1 MLNQVRLPR
10 RVLLQRSAMGF
21 GLLGL
26 RGLFGSI
33 AAAEPIA
40 GNPLAPKPP
49 HFAPRA
55 RRVIFLFMHGGPSS
69 IDTFDPKP
77 RLTVDNGKPVPFKRG
92 LTFGE
97 DGVRGLM
104 KSPWSFKQYGASGI
118 PVSELFPNVATCV
131 DQLCV
136 IRSMVGDGVD
146 HGAAL
151 LQLHTG
157 VFSFRRPS
165 MGSWVLYGLGT
176 ENQNLPGF
184 ITIKP
189 TLGHGGQNNWS
200 ASFLPGQY
208 QGTPI
213 GSADMKIEEIE
224 KEPMPWLKSRGFTG
238 ENQRFEL
245 DMIQKINQRHAAA
258 NDHDPELEARIGALE
273 LAFRMQVEAPEAFD
287 VTKESEA
294 TRKLYGLD
302 SDTTRDF
309 GWQRLLARRLSERG
323 VRFVQAS
330 HSYKWDQHTEL
341 FRLHTK
347 NAAEVDKP
355 IAGLLKDLKARGLL
369 KDTLVIWGGEF
380 GRTPWAQGAD
390 GRDHNP
396 YGYSIWM
403 AGGGVKPGFV
413 YGATDEFGYHA
424 VDNRMH
430 IHDMHATVLA
440 LLGLDHLK
448 LTCRFAGRDF
458 RLTDVAGSVA
468 NGVFA

>member
-1 MLNQVRLPR
+1 MLNPVRLPR

-26 RGLFGSI
+26 RGLFGSM
-33 AAAEPIA
+33 ASAETVA
-40 GNPLAPKPP
+40 NNPLAPKPP

-55 RRVIFLFMHGGPSS
+55 KRIIFLFMHGGPSS

-77 RLTVDNGKPVPFKRG
+77 RLTADNGKPVPFKRG

-104 KSPWSFKQYGASGI
+104 KSPWSFKPYGASGI

-131 DQLCV
+131 DDLCV

-165 MGSWVLYGLGT
+165 MGSWSLYGLGT

-200 ASFLPGQY
+200 SSFLPGQY

-213 GSADMKIEEIE
+213 GSSDMKIEEIE

-245 DMIQKINQRHAAA
+245 DMIQKINRRHAAA

-273 LAFRMQVEAPEAFD
+273 LAFRMQLEAPEAFD
-287 VTKESEA
+287 VAKESEA

-302 SDTTRDF
+302 SETTRDF
-309 GWQRLLARRLSERG
+309 GWQCLLARRLSERG

-330 HSYKWDQHTEL
+330 HSYKWDQHTDL

-396 YGYSIWM
+396 YGYTIWM

-430 IHDMHATVLA
+430 IHDMHATILA
-440 LLGLDHLK
+440 LMGLDHLK
-448 LTCRFAGRDF
+448 LTYRFAGRDF